1 MLARIC
7 EGRASPFVFSCC
19 DSMGVDVGTCTLDVG
34 CLEEQDWTRPL
45 QQVGL
50 FGGLDL
56 SFRPCRRGAGG
67 LGKIV
72 ARFAARFPLH
82 FLRSHLSGCEERG
95 SIGDDDCCLFPL
107 PFRGQRIW
115 SWPPGFPRLDSLDS
129 QGNPNI
135 QDLELEKGK
144 VRTGRTSSQTAAITR
159 DLPPVNQSFP
169 AVNPHLTVP
178 GRAPPLPKSRQ
189 CRASGFFGVGGGEQ
203 VSRLQP
209 LPSSSTLGSRV
220 VVFAPDNPWPPDRR
234 LAFSRFVPPL
244 LRLPPDPSVPLE
256 PSEMAGETVG
266 KGGCCRLLTMKGHTR
281 PTSSSATVP

>member
-115 SWPPGFPRLDSLDS
+115 SWSPGFPLVSH
-129 QGNPNI
+129 G
-135 QDLELEKGK
+135 
-144 VRTGRTSSQTAAITR
+144 
-159 DLPPVNQSFP
+159 
-169 AVNPHLTVP
+169 LT
-178 GRAPPLPKSRQ
+178 L
-189 CRASGFFGVGGGEQ
+189 
-203 VSRLQP
+203 
-209 LPSSSTLGSRV
+209 STLKGTKTYRTWNWKKARCGREERARKRPQLPETSPLSTK
-220 VVFAPDNPWPPDRR
+220 VFQR
-234 LAFSRFVPPL
+234 
-244 LRLPPDPSVPLE
+244 
-256 PSEMAGETVG
+256 
-266 KGGCCRLLTMKGHTR
+266 
-281 PTSSSATVP
+281 